1 MGRLTEADLGNIMAF
16 LTSAPTGTEADPLPA
31 STLVAVRDLIGADE
45 AEYFE
50 LRRADRAV
58 LGASQSDPMDSVPGS
73 TEAMHAFGPQNPIR
87 WRRWKPADGAM
98 RLSEQ
103 IGRRDLLRLE
113 FYQFGMRP
121 NGLRDILKVWL
132 WSSPESVACVQLWRR
147 EGEFSRHDQDLLG
160 TAHSGLARLRREATT
175 ATWAGPR
182 AEPSLTRREAE
193 VLLLACRGAT
203 DDAIATE
210 LGMSP
215 GTVGKH
221 LQHAYDTLGVH
232 SRSEALWRLTSRG
245 FASADAP
252 EIPRPTLTAR
262 GGRLGG

>member
-1 MGRLTEADLGNIMAF
+1 MGRLTEADLGHIMAF
-16 LTSAPTGTEADPLPA
+16 LASAPTGTDADPLPA
-31 STLVAVRDLIGADE
+31 STLVALRDLIGADE

-58 LGASQSDPMDSVPGS
+58 LGASQSDPMHSVPGS
-73 TEAMHAFGPQNPIR
+73 LEAMHAFGTQNPIR
-87 WRRWKPADGAM
+87 WRRWKPANGAL

-103 IGRRDLLRLE
+103 VGRRDLLRLE

-132 WSSPESVACVQLWRR
+132 WSSPESVACVQLWRH
-147 EGEFSRHDQDLLG
+147 EGDFSRHDQDLLG
-160 TAHSGLARLRREATT
+160 AVHSGLARLRREAMTT
-175 ATWAGPR
+175 ATWAGPQ
-182 AEPSLTRREAE
+182 AEPSLTGREAE

-203 DDAIATE
+203 DDAIGDE

-221 LQHAYDTLGVH
+221 LQHAYDKLGVH
-232 SRSEALWRLTSRG
+232 SRSEALWRLTRRG
-245 FASADAP
+245 FASADRP
-252 EIPRPTLTAR
+252 ESPRPT
-262 GGRLGG
+262 

>member
-1 MGRLTEADLGNIMAF
+1 MGRLTEADLGHIMAF
-16 LTSAPTGTEADPLPA
+16 LASAPSGTNADPLPA
-31 STLVAVRDLIGADE
+31 STLVALRDLIGADE

-50 LRRADRAV
+50 LRRADRGV
-58 LGASQSDPMDSVPGS
+58 LGASQSDPMDPVPGS
-73 TEAMHAFGPQNPIR
+73 VEAMDAYGIQNPIR
-87 WRRWKPADGAM
+87 WRRWRPADGAM

-132 WSSPESVACVQLWRR
+132 WSSPKSVACVQLWRY
-147 EGEFSRHDQDLLG
+147 EGEFSRHDQDLFG
-160 TAHSGLARLRREATT
+160 AVHSGLTRLRREAMT
-175 ATWAGPR
+175 AAAWAGPQ
-182 AEPSLTRREAE
+182 AEPSLTGREAA

-203 DDAIATE
+203 DDAIGDE

-221 LQHAYDTLGVH
+221 LQHAYDKLGVH
-232 SRSEALWRLTSRG
+232 SRSEALWRLTRRG
-245 FASADAP
+245 FASADRP
-252 EIPRPTLTAR
+252 ETASPT
-262 GGRLGG
+262 